1 MKYIKNQKKPRSFC
15 KSNKENKNI
24 NNIVGDK
31 KFYDEIFLNKINKN
45 KIKNLKLINLT
56 NENINNNDLSNII
69 KKENN
74 IYLNHIKYHNNYN
87 KKNKIPLRNNNMNV
101 SFDCYN
107 KIRPIKV
114 NLKMNID
121 RKIKALKDKK
131 EQEKLE
137 QEAMH
142 NIYFDSLN
150 NKDIF
155 SNIIYL
161 NKTNEN

>member
-1 MKYIKNQKKPRSFC
+1 
-15 KSNKENKNI
+15 
-24 NNIVGDK
+24 
-31 KFYDEIFLNKINKN
+31 
-45 KIKNLKLINLT
+45 
-56 NENINNNDLSNII
+56 
-69 KKENN
+69 
-74 IYLNHIKYHNNYN
+74 
-87 KKNKIPLRNNNMNV
+87 MNV